1 MYKGIPVYIPS
12 SPVPGQP
19 VERRVPAC
27 GDLQATFYIADSLT
41 RWHGFRPQA
50 LGAGSSA
57 ISYARPCLCP
67 AAARARRLTEQVSA
81 EQHLL
86 VCARGS
92 SAEGISTAMGHLP
105 WPLGPA
111 VMSGVTFGSSF
122 CHVCSAPP
130 HPQPRFL
137 SIWPQAGV
145 TAFRQLRRSVGFDSS
160 WVLGFGPSRAS
171 LLLLVT
177 PMSQPCHT
185 SHRCDAR
192 I

>member
-1 MYKGIPVYIPS
+1 MFHTLPYLVLGAINVLFTEGPRPFNSFPAYIRALPS
-12 SPVPGQP
+12 DGQP

-86 VCARGS
+86 VR
-92 SAEGISTAMGHLP
+92 
-105 WPLGPA
+105 
-111 VMSGVTFGSSF
+111 
-122 CHVCSAPP
+122 
-130 HPQPRFL
+130 
-137 SIWPQAGV
+137 
-145 TAFRQLRRSVGFDSS
+145 
-160 WVLGFGPSRAS
+160 
-171 LLLLVT
+171 
-177 PMSQPCHT
+177 
-185 SHRCDAR
+185 AR
-192 I
+192 ILGGRNLDRHGSLTPSLNRSSTLR

>member
-1 MYKGIPVYIPS
+1 MNTMLNISLPS
-12 SPVPGQP
+12 DGQP

-86 VCARGS
+86 VCARILGGRNLDRHGRGS
-92 SAEGISTAMGHLP
+92 GFRKNLASNGATAY
-105 WPLGPA
+105 
-111 VMSGVTFGSSF
+111 
-122 CHVCSAPP
+122 
-130 HPQPRFL
+130 
-137 SIWPQAGV
+137 
-145 TAFRQLRRSVGFDSS
+145 
-160 WVLGFGPSRAS
+160 
-171 LLLLVT
+171 
-177 PMSQPCHT
+177 
-185 SHRCDAR
+185 
-192 I
+192 